1 MMRNELPVATPVE
14 YRLGCGGLPISG
26 LTQFRTLQVP
36 ITQGQSARTACPGVC
51 FAISG
56 HSADLARAHLCNVT
70 TGLVDLQGCHPP
82 SLQAINPKIFVLAL
96 IYFLK

>member
-1 MMRNELPVATPVE
+1 MRNELPVATPIE
-14 YRLGCGGLPISG
+14 YRLGCGGLPVSG

-51 FAISG
+51 FATSG
-56 HSADLARAHLCNVT
+56 HFADLARAHFCNVT
-70 TGLVDLQGCHPP
+70 TGWVDLQGCHLPFP
-82 SLQAINPKIFVLAL
+82 SGSKSKDIFLAL